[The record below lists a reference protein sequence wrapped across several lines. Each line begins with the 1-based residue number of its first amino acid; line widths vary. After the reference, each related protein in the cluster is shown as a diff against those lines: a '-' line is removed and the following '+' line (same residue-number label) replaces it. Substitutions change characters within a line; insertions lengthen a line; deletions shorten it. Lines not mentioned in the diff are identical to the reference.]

1 MFVDL
6 DLGQCEELGIY
17 TTMVSILFTDK
28 DHMLT
33 SRCLI
38 CFNYDLGTFIDDSET
53 VYCIYKTFTINQYIE
68 TILPFL
74 HFLVLYISI
83 EFVFEICIFIYV
95 FTLHICTQRC

>member
-38 CFNYDLGTFIDDSET
+38 CFNYDLGTFIDDSEMDT
-53 VYCIYKTFTINQYIE
+53 PQLFIVYVK
-68 TILPFL
+68 LL
-74 HFLVLYISI
+74 L
-83 EFVFEICIFIYV
+83 
-95 FTLHICTQRC
+95 